1 MKKRGGGR
9 AGAEIWGKAR
19 SPGPHVSRGPPEAV
33 NSGPPP
39 PEAGCTRTIE
49 SGEWMMMGG
58 GRITPLSGELLG
70 AGMMRRKEG
79 ARGGARGRRPRKMHH
94 ERVYLFAWWKPR
106 KWSGL
111 PVQNVPEAESAR
123 VNPEV
128 QEGRRRREA
137 HRRTPHS
144 SSSSRAAPTKP
155 STPCVPTNAGAAPAA
170 AAAAPKRRKQ
180 RAEPA
185 AAAGP
190 GELPERAKKRD
201 ADEAAPRDWLAAPAR
216 PSSSSPKA
224 HHGLATGQEEAH
236 GSGGRAGARSGRG
249 GPRILR
255 RRLQLERTRGFGG
268 STTRLDRGAGRRRGT
283 NGAERQVR
291 ARPEAAHPHR
301 ASTSACVA
309 ARPGGRSILR
319 RRARVSYAARESNRP
334 RGPTAV

>member
-1 MKKRGGGR
+1 
-9 AGAEIWGKAR
+9 
-19 SPGPHVSRGPPEAV
+19 
-33 NSGPPP
+33 
-39 PEAGCTRTIE
+39 
-49 SGEWMMMGG
+49 
-58 GRITPLSGELLG
+58 
-70 AGMMRRKEG
+70 
-79 ARGGARGRRPRKMHH
+79 MHQ
-94 ERVYLFAWWKPR
+94 RVYLYALWKPR
-106 KWSGL
+106 KRSGL

-123 VNPEV
+123 INPEA

-137 HRRTPHS
+137 HRRAPHS

-170 AAAAPKRRKQ
+170 AAAGPKRRKQ

-185 AAAGP
+185 AAAGTRRAAEA
-190 GELPERAKKRD
+190 GE
-201 ADEAAPRDWLAAPAR
+201 EAGRGRGR
-216 PSSSSPKA
+216 PSRLVGGSCKA
-224 HHGLATGQEEAH
+224 LLLLSKGPPRTRHWP
-236 GSGGRAGARSGRG
+236 GGGARVQPPRPGARSGRG

-255 RRLQLERTRGFGG
+255 RRLQLERAQNFRG

-301 ASTSACVA
+301 PPTSACVA

>member
-1 MKKRGGGR
+1 MWEDPANNASTRLSLR
-9 AGAEIWGKAR
+9 LVEEAE
-19 SPGPHVSRGPPEAV
+19 EAV
-33 NSGPPP
+33 RAPRSERTRSGVGTNPDL
-39 PEAGCTRTIE
+39 
-49 SGEWMMMGG
+49 GG
-58 GRITPLSGELLG
+58 
-70 AGMMRRKEG
+70 
-79 ARGGARGRRPRKMHH
+79 
-94 ERVYLFAWWKPR
+94 
-106 KWSGL
+106 
-111 PVQNVPEAESAR
+111 
-123 VNPEV
+123 
-128 QEGRRRREA
+128 REA

-144 SSSSRAAPTKP
+144 GSSSRAAPTKP

-190 GELPERAKKRD
+190 GELPKRAKKRD

-236 GSGGRAGARSGRG
+236 GSNPPRPGARSGRG

-255 RRLQLERTRGFGG
+255 RRLQLERTRGFRG

-301 ASTSACVA
+301 PPTSACVA